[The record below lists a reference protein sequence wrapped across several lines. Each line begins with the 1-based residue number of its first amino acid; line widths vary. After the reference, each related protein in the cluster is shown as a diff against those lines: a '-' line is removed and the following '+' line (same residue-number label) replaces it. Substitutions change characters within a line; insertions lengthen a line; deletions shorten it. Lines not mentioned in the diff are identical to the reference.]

1 MNIEQIAV
9 GIKDAHG
16 LDMSDEAAITLLRH
30 ALPKL
35 AEQAG
40 EPVGFMDGQGVLWE
54 TVYGNPLPSDVPL
67 YAESQLIAAQQRT
80 AEACAKVC
88 RSLEQNG
95 FNYETYDGWEN
106 IPAEACH
113 CEIAIQNGEW
123 REYL

>member
-1 MNIEQIAV
+1 MNIEQIAQEV
-9 GIKDAHG
+9 A
-16 LDMSDEAAITLLRH
+16 DELGWSLESSEKFIARCLS
-30 ALPKL
+30 KL

-40 EPVGFMDGQGVLWE
+40 VEPVGFMDGQGVLWE

-67 YAESQLIAAQQRT
+67 YTEPQLIATQQRT